1 MLKLRYISAPR
12 SWSHKEY
19 SCSAYPAHSVFTFDE
34 FWGILGLSIFR
45 NSSSVANNTQSRLSS
60 RIPFL
65 MTMVLLNVMFLQS
78 QGNHKFITIFAI
90 SPKNTCKG
98 IHFYLSCS
106 RYINCTLCKN
116 KLLYWYIQGL
126 CYNFR
131 HIYFSQYLSMSESSL
146 LHFF

>member
-1 MLKLRYISAPR
+1 MLQEAGHIKNTVVLLIRHIQCLHLMNSEV
-12 SWSHKEY
+12 SWVLVSSETQVQSQIILNPDY
-19 SCSAYPAHSVFTFDE
+19 LPE
-34 FWGILGLSIFR
+34 FQTIF
-45 NSSSVANNTQSRLSS
+45 Q
-60 RIPFL
+60 FL

>member
-1 MLKLRYISAPR
+1 MLQEAGHIKNTVVLLIRHIQCLHLMNSEV
-12 SWSHKEY
+12 SWVLVSSETQVQLQIILNPD
-19 SCSAYPAHSVFTFDE
+19 CLPE
-34 FWGILGLSIFR
+34 FQTIF
-45 NSSSVANNTQSRLSS
+45 
-60 RIPFL
+60 PFL

>member
-1 MLKLRYISAPR
+1 MNSEV
-12 SWSHKEY
+12 SWVLVSSETQVQSQIILNPDY
-19 SCSAYPAHSVFTFDE
+19 LPE
-34 FWGILGLSIFR
+34 FQTIF
-45 NSSSVANNTQSRLSS
+45 
-60 RIPFL
+60 PFL

>member
-1 MLKLRYISAPR
+1 MLQEAGHIKNTVVLLIRHIQCLHLMNSEV
-12 SWSHKEY
+12 SWILVSSETQVQSQIILNPDY
-19 SCSAYPAHSVFTFDE
+19 LPE
-34 FWGILGLSIFR
+34 FQTIF
-45 NSSSVANNTQSRLSS
+45 
-60 RIPFL
+60 PFL

>member
-1 MLKLRYISAPR
+1 MLQEAGHIKNTVVLLIRHIQCLHLMNSEV
-12 SWSHKEY
+12 SWILVSSETQVQSQIILNPDY
-19 SCSAYPAHSVFTFDE
+19 LPE
-34 FWGILGLSIFR
+34 FQTIF
-45 NSSSVANNTQSRLSS
+45 
-60 RIPFL
+60 PFL

-98 IHFYLSCS
+98 IYFYLSCS

>member
-1 MLKLRYISAPR
+1 MLQEAGHIKNTVVLLIRHIQCLHLMNSEV
-12 SWSHKEY
+12 SWVLVSSETQVQSQIILNPDY
-19 SCSAYPAHSVFTFDE
+19 LPE
-34 FWGILGLSIFR
+34 FQTIF
-45 NSSSVANNTQSRLSS
+45 
-60 RIPFL
+60 PFL